1 MLQSGQDNFSPGS
14 SEICE
19 GLVPLLSFSPT
30 IMRQRNFGLPFPSPL
45 KPHGDVGPLLSNLTQ
60 VRRSVPSNR
69 QHLLR
74 LKSQNPHTFSSSSAR
89 LGFGIKEDLV
99 WTINAK
105 VNIAV
110 RSKERLDALLCGP
123 CVPDFVLARV
133 DNRFCTYDSFGIL
146 AEHVKTSSQLSR
158 AVVA

>member
-1 MLQSGQDNFSPGS
+1 MLQSGQDDFSSCS
-14 SEICE
+14 SEIRE

-30 IMRQRNFGLPFPSPL
+30 IMRQRNFGFPFPSYL
-45 KPHGDVGPLLSNLTQ
+45 NPHDDMGPLLSNLTQ
-60 VRRSVPSNR
+60 VRRSIPSNR

-74 LKSQNPHTFSSSSAR
+74 LRSRNSHTFSSSSTR
-89 LGFGIKEDLV
+89 FGFGVKEDLV

-110 RSKERLDALLCGP
+110 RSKERLDALLCGL
-123 CVPDFVLARV
+123 CVPDFHLARV
-133 DNRFCTYDSFGIL
+133 DNRFVTYDSFGIL
-146 AEHVKTSSQLSR
+146 AGHVEASSQLSR